1 MVAPF
6 LLLSL
11 LLFALGAIIG
21 SFLNVVIY
29 RTVKG
34 ESWVAGRS
42 KCESCHRQ
50 LRWFENI
57 PLVSYI
63 LLQGRCRSCQKTI
76 SMTHPVLEFLTG
88 ALFVWWLWGSSLFF
102 RITIHPF
109 QYVQPL
115 FWLCV
120 GILLL
125 IIFFADLL
133 YFIIPDEVV
142 LSLAG
147 LTLLYRLALVLSGV
161 MQTRDLLLTLVGTA
175 MVTTF
180 FFSLWYFTKGKGMG
194 FGDVKFAVPF
204 GLLLGWPNVLVG
216 LLLAFIFGGI
226 FGIGLV
232 LSRKKTLSQA
242 VPFGP
247 FLVVSTFVTL
257 VLGSSIWAW
266 YMALMW
272 GKCMRIF
279 KFLFSSLVAL
289 SIVSVLTFFI
299 GREVLLIVASS
310 TVTES
315 LAELREIAEDST
327 EYAQKCRQKGVLA
340 NANPISQLQLRFL
353 DSRQFVT
360 EVICTQFS
368 LEPIVV
374 KKKSLP
380 ILATK
385 TPGSSG
391 VFWGK
396 ERSGLQL
403 EVLGRQKDVFVENE
417 QIADSQPGNLS
428 YGVHPVSTCDGYG
441 YQCCQEEAYSGI
453 GESYKKVSDC
463 PKSCFSSCLARPI
476 VLAFNADPF
485 PDEKTRTLRVQSG
498 ETVTFSYVT
507 SYTLKEKVSLTV
519 RYGDGE
525 HESLSTMSGTTT
537 HQYTCSSSQ
546 CVYVA
551 ELVARSASGVG
562 SAMTPVT
569 QLNVLVSP

>member
-161 MQTRDLLLTLVGTA
+161 MQTRDFLLTLAGTA

-257 VLGSSIWAW
+257 VLGSSIWTW
-266 YMALMW
+266 YMALM
-272 GKCMRIF
+272 
-279 KFLFSSLVAL
+279 
-289 SIVSVLTFFI
+289 
-299 GREVLLIVASS
+299 
-310 TVTES
+310 
-315 LAELREIAEDST
+315 
-327 EYAQKCRQKGVLA
+327 
-340 NANPISQLQLRFL
+340 
-353 DSRQFVT
+353 
-360 EVICTQFS
+360 
-368 LEPIVV
+368 
-374 KKKSLP
+374 
-380 ILATK
+380 
-385 TPGSSG
+385 
-391 VFWGK
+391 
-396 ERSGLQL
+396 
-403 EVLGRQKDVFVENE
+403 
-417 QIADSQPGNLS
+417 
-428 YGVHPVSTCDGYG
+428 
-441 YQCCQEEAYSGI
+441 
-453 GESYKKVSDC
+453 
-463 PKSCFSSCLARPI
+463 
-476 VLAFNADPF
+476 
-485 PDEKTRTLRVQSG
+485 
-498 ETVTFSYVT
+498 
-507 SYTLKEKVSLTV
+507 
-519 RYGDGE
+519 
-525 HESLSTMSGTTT
+525 
-537 HQYTCSSSQ
+537 
-546 CVYVA
+546 
-551 ELVARSASGVG
+551 
-562 SAMTPVT
+562 
-569 QLNVLVSP
+569 